1 MTLSSQYPFNF
12 RQGFT
17 SIWAVLILLI
27 QLNSPNPKCI
37 CGTDLS
43 FHPNSI
49 LRSYKHTISFTPV
62 PMWKQH
68 WKCCHSLSDLMLM
81 LQVESRYGQGWLCCC
96 CCCTGSSVA
105 FSSCGEWG
113 LPSSCGAQA
122 SHCVGFSY
130 RGAQALGARASVTGA
145 HRLSS
150 CGSRALEHRRKSC
163 GAGVSCSIACRIF
176 LRDWTHVPCIG
187 RQILIHC
194 AAREVP
200 GMTF

>member
-68 WKCCHSLSDLMLM
+68 WKCYHSLSDLMLM

-130 RGAQALGARASVTGA
+130 GRAQALGARASA
-145 HRLSS
+145 CCFLFLINPLFLISS
-150 CGSRALEHRRKSC
+150 WQWERVKRHT
-163 GAGVSCSIACRIF
+163 V
-176 LRDWTHVPCIG
+176 LRTEIMGKGICLDFF
-187 RQILIHC
+187 Q
-194 AAREVP
+194 
-200 GMTF
+200 